1 MAPKLQRF
9 VSPGKGNGLRA
20 TARIGPGELVYAAEP
35 LASCV
40 SGQQSRNVCHQ
51 CFTRRE
57 TLLRCSQCKMAR
69 YCSATCQRQAWPG
82 HKRECPCLKSVLPRV
97 PTDSVRLAARLIF
110 ATLGSSRSSS
120 EELYTLEE
128 HQSHLTC
135 LSEQRKEGLSQLA
148 TMLKLYLPDLQQD
161 TQSLSPACRDP
172 LSLIAKVTCNC
183 FTISDGELQEIGVGL
198 YPRLIN
204 LIDLFCHP
212 YFASFIAVPAL
223 LCAVAGSSKCPRE
236 DKQKSV
242 CEEQKSLQLV
252 GERAQTATGGIRAKE
267 MLKVPTK
274 LLPGNPTDVYIMK
287 AVRCRADMLVNMLS
301 ECVTMCINTLDNPP
315 FYRQYYPD
323 PHPVHGVQLVRVGK
337 LQHLLG
343 NIEEA
348 LDTFTQAYG
357 ILKVTHGNEHPITKD
372 LLMKMEECRAE
383 MVQQ

>member
-1 MAPKLQRF
+1 VMAPKLQRF

-198 YPRLIN
+198 YPRLSQYTRACACACLRSVLEGISGVM
-204 LIDLFCHP
+204 LHLC
-212 YFASFIAVPAL
+212 STLVPSVHISVSMLVCLLPSTPLRSSPLQFSLSRSSRNAHKHSHAPAQHIIHILHLLLLSL
-223 LCAVAGSSKCPRE
+223 LCCV
-236 DKQKSV
+236 
-242 CEEQKSLQLV
+242 QLLV
-252 GERAQTATGGIRAKE
+252 QA
-267 MLKVPTK
+267 TK

-287 AVRCRADMLVNMLS
+287 
-301 ECVTMCINTLDNPP
+301 
-315 FYRQYYPD
+315 QYYPD